1 MNKSALLLWV
11 VVLPLAMLAIGLQ
24 KGTAWSNESTGVV
37 EKKVAKAAQDFELI
51 DLEGKRHALSEWAGQ
66 PLLINYWASWCG
78 PCIKEMPDLDAFS
91 KSQANVG
98 GVRVIGIATD
108 KADAVRA
115 FLKRVPVSFPIL
127 VETIP
132 ESGRGSATLFGD
144 TGGVLPYSVLLDAQG
159 RVVHSKLGSVSSAE
173 LESWVKSI
181 HSSVA
186 NRPLQKES

>member
-1 MNKSALLLWV
+1 MNKSVSLLWV
-11 VVLPLAMLAIGLQ
+11 CVLPLVMFAIGLQ
-24 KGTAWSNESTGVV
+24 TGAAWSKESIGVA
-37 EKKVAKAAQDFELI
+37 EKKVAAVAQGFQLI

-91 KSQANVG
+91 KSQANAG

-108 KADAVRA
+108 EADAVRA

-132 ESGRGSATLFGD
+132 EGGRGSATLFGD
-144 TGGVLPYSVLLDAQG
+144 TGGVLPYSVLLNAQG
-159 RVVHSKLGSVSSAE
+159 RVVHSKLGSLSRAE

-181 HSSVA
+181 HSS
-186 NRPLQKES
+186 